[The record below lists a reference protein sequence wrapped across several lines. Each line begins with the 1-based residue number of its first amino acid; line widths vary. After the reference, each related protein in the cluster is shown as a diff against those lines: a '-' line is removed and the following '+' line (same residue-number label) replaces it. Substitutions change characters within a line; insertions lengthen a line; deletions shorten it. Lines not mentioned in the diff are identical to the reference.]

1 MDLEGQE
8 RRESK
13 RVFFDLEDN
22 IGVTLS
28 PAMSSIKSIPGV
40 LLSLSSGGISIAAAK
55 NQRKNIKEGDILV
68 VTDLQ
73 LPDTIEDIARIEVEV
88 KYIIFY
94 KKSDRITIGC
104 GFKRPSGLVTQQIEA
119 YINKRVEMETE
130 EEEENGGI
138 TVG

>member
-28 PAMSSIKSIPGV
+28 PAMSSIKAIPGT
-40 LLSLSSGGISIAAAK
+40 LLSLSAGGLSIAADK
-55 NQRKNIKEGDILV
+55 NQRKNIREGDTLV
-68 VTDLQ
+68 VANLK
-73 LPDTIEDIARIEVEV
+73 LPDTLDAIARIDVEV

-104 GFKRPSGLVTQQIEA
+104 VFKKPSGLVTQQIEKF
-119 YINKRVEMETE
+119 INERVELETE
-130 EEEENGGI
+130 EEEESGGI
-138 TVG
+138 IVA

>member
-1 MDLEGQE
+1 MALEGKE

-28 PAMSSIKSIPGV
+28 PAMSSIKAIPGTI
-40 LLSLSSGGISIAAAK
+40 LSLSAGGLSIAAAK
-55 NQRKNIKEGDILV
+55 NQRKNIREGDILV
-68 VTDLQ
+68 VANLQ
-73 LPDTIEDIARIEVEV
+73 LPDTHETITRIEVEV

-104 GFKRPSGLVTQQIEA
+104 VFKRASGLVTQQIEEF
-119 YINKRVEMETE
+119 INKRVELETE
-130 EEEENGGI
+130 EEEESGGI
-138 TVG
+138 TVS

>member
-1 MDLEGQE
+1 MNIEVQE

-28 PAMSSIKSIPGV
+28 PAMSSIKAIPGI
-40 LLSLSSGGISIAAAK
+40 LLSLSIGGLSVAADK
-55 NQRKNIKEGDILV
+55 NQKKNIREGDTLV
-68 VTDLQ
+68 LANLQ
-73 LPDTIEDIARIEVEV
+73 LPDNDPAIARLEVEV

-104 GFKRPSGLVTQQIEA
+104 VFKRPSGVVTKQIQEF
-119 YINKRVEMETE
+119 IDKRVELETGDE
-130 EEEENGGI
+130 EEDEGI
-138 TVG
+138 TVA

>member
-13 RVFFDLEDN
+13 RVFFNLEDN

-28 PAMSSIKSIPGV
+28 PAMSSIKAIPGT
-40 LLSLSSGGISIAAAK
+40 LLSLSAGGLSIAADK
-55 NQRKNIKEGDILV
+55 NQRKNIREGDTLV
-68 VTDLQ
+68 VANLK
-73 LPDTIEDIARIEVEV
+73 LPDTFDAIARIDVEV

-104 GFKRPSGLVTQQIEA
+104 VFKKPSGLVTQQIEKF
-119 YINKRVEMETE
+119 INERVELETE
-130 EEEENGGI
+130 EEEESGGI
-138 TVG
+138 IVA

>member
-22 IGVTLS
+22 IDVAIS
-28 PAMSSIKSIPGV
+28 PAMSAIKAIPGT
-40 LLSLSSGGISIAAAK
+40 LLSLSSGGLSIAAAK
-55 NQRKNIKEGDILV
+55 NQRKNLREGDTLV
-68 VTDLQ
+68 IANLQ
-73 LPDTIEDIARIEVEV
+73 LPDTTEAIARIEVEV

-104 GFKRPSGLVTQQIEA
+104 VFKRVSGLVTQQIEE
-119 YINKRVEMETE
+119 YINKRVEVETE
-130 EEEENGGI
+130 EEEDSGGI
-138 TVG
+138 TVA

>member
-28 PAMSSIKSIPGV
+28 PAMSSIKAIPGT
-40 LLSLSSGGISIAAAK
+40 LLSLSSGGLSIAADK
-55 NQRKNIKEGDILV
+55 NQRKNIREGDTLV
-68 VTDLQ
+68 IANLK
-73 LPDTIEDIARIEVEV
+73 LPDTPDVIARIDVEV

-94 KKSDRITIGC
+94 KKSERITIGC
-104 GFKRPSGLVTQQIEA
+104 VFRKSSGLVTQQIEKF
-119 YINKRVEMETE
+119 INERVELEIE
-130 EEEENGGI
+130 EEEESGGI
-138 TVG
+138 TVA

>member
-28 PAMSSIKSIPGV
+28 PAMSSIKAIPGI
-40 LLSLSSGGISIAAAK
+40 LLSLSSGGLSIAAAK

-68 VTDLQ
+68 VGNLQ
-73 LPDTIEDIARIEVEV
+73 LPEKIEAIARIEVEV

-104 GFKRPSGLVTQQIEA
+104 VFNRPSGLVTQQIDE

-138 TVG
+138 TVA

>member
-1 MDLEGQE
+1 MDLERQE

-28 PAMSSIKSIPGV
+28 PAMSSIKAIPGT
-40 LLSLSSGGISIAAAK
+40 LLSLSAGGLSVAADK
-55 NQRKNIKEGDILV
+55 NQRKNIREGDILV
-68 VTDLQ
+68 VTNLK
-73 LPDTIEDIARIEVEV
+73 LPDTSDVIARIEVEV

-104 GFKRPSGLVTQQIEA
+104 VFRRPTGLVTQQIEKF
-119 YINKRVEMETE
+119 INERVETETE
-130 EEEENGGI
+130 EEEESGGI
-138 TVG
+138 TVT

>member
-1 MDLEGQE
+1 MDLERQE

-28 PAMSSIKSIPGV
+28 PAMSSIKAIPGT
-40 LLSLSSGGISIAAAK
+40 LLSLSAGGLSIAADK
-55 NQRKNIKEGDILV
+55 NQRKNIREGDILV
-68 VTDLQ
+68 VTNLK
-73 LPDTIEDIARIEVEV
+73 LPDTSDVIARIEVEV

-104 GFKRPSGLVTQQIEA
+104 VFRRTAGLVTQQIEKF
-119 YINKRVEMETE
+119 INERVETETE
-130 EEEENGGI
+130 EEEESGGI
-138 TVG
+138 TVT

>member
-28 PAMSSIKSIPGV
+28 PAMSSIKAIPGT
-40 LLSLSSGGISIAAAK
+40 LLSLSSGGLSIAAPK
-55 NQRKNIKEGDILV
+55 NQRKNIQEGDILV
-68 VTDLQ
+68 VANLQ
-73 LPDTIEDIARIEVEV
+73 LPDTSEPITRIEVEV

-104 GFKRPSGLVTQQIEA
+104 VFKRVAGLVTQQIGTFIKKRIEA
-119 YINKRVEMETE
+119 ETE
-130 EEEENGGI
+130 EEEESGGI
-138 TVG
+138 TVA

>member
-28 PAMSSIKSIPGV
+28 PAMSSIKAIPGT
-40 LLSLSSGGISIAAAK
+40 LLSLSAGGLSIAADK
-55 NQRKNIKEGDILV
+55 NQRKNIREGDTLV
-68 VTDLQ
+68 VANLK
-73 LPDTIEDIARIEVEV
+73 LPDTFDAIARIDVEV

-104 GFKRPSGLVTQQIEA
+104 VFKRPSGLVTQQIEKF
-119 YINKRVEMETE
+119 INERVDLETE
-130 EEEENGGI
+130 EEEESGGI
-138 TVG
+138 TVA

>member
-1 MDLEGQE
+1 MDPEGPE

-22 IGVTLS
+22 IGITLS
-28 PAMSSIKSIPGV
+28 PAMSSIKAIPGT
-40 LLSLSSGGISIAAAK
+40 LLSLSSGGLSIAAAK
-55 NQRKNIKEGDILV
+55 NQRKNIREGDILV
-68 VTDLQ
+68 IANLL
-73 LPDTIEDIARIEVEV
+73 LPDTHEPIARIEVEV

-104 GFKRPSGLVTQQIEA
+104 VFKRPSGLVTQQIEG

-130 EEEENGGI
+130 EEEDPGEI
-138 TVG
+138 TVA

>member
-1 MDLEGQE
+1 MDQEGQE

-13 RVFFDLEDN
+13 RVFFDLDDN

-28 PAMSSIKSIPGV
+28 PAMSSIKEIPGT
-40 LLSLSSGGISIAAAK
+40 LLSLSSGGLSIAAAK
-55 NQRKNIKEGDILV
+55 NQRKNIREGDILV
-68 VTDLQ
+68 VANLQ
-73 LPDTIEDIARIEVEV
+73 LPDTIEAIARIELEV

-104 GFKRPSGLVTQQIEA
+104 VFKRPAGLVIQQIEEF
-119 YINKRVEMETE
+119 INKRVEVETE

>member
-28 PAMSSIKSIPGV
+28 PAMSSIKAIPGT
-40 LLSLSSGGISIAAAK
+40 LLSLSAGGLSIAADK
-55 NQRKNIKEGDILV
+55 NQRKNIREGDTLV
-68 VTDLQ
+68 VANLK
-73 LPDTIEDIARIEVEV
+73 LPDTFDAIARIDVEV

-104 GFKRPSGLVTQQIEA
+104 VFKKPSGLVTQQIEKF
-119 YINKRVEMETE
+119 INERVELETE
-130 EEEENGGI
+130 EEEESGGI
-138 TVG
+138 IVA

>member
-28 PAMSSIKSIPGV
+28 PAMSSIKAIPGI
-40 LLSLSSGGISIAAAK
+40 LLSLSSGGLSIAADK
-55 NQRKNIKEGDILV
+55 NQRKNIREGDTLV
-68 VTDLQ
+68 IANLK
-73 LPDTIEDIARIEVEV
+73 LPDTYETIARIDVEV

-104 GFKRPSGLVTQQIEA
+104 VFRKPSGLVVQQIEKF
-119 YINKRVEMETE
+119 INERVELETE
-130 EEEENGGI
+130 EEEESGGI
-138 TVG
+138 TVA

>member
-22 IGVTLS
+22 IGVTIS
-28 PAMSSIKSIPGV
+28 PAMSSIKAIPGT
-40 LLSLSSGGISIAAAK
+40 LLSLSTGGLSVAVAK
-55 NQRKNIKEGDILV
+55 NQRKNIREGDILV
-68 VTDLQ
+68 IANLQ
-73 LPDTIEDIARIEVEV
+73 LPDTIAAIARMEVEI

-104 GFKRPSGLVTQQIEA
+104 VFKKISGLVTQQIEEF
-119 YINKRVEMETE
+119 INKRVEVETE
-130 EEEENGGI
+130 EEEDSGGI